1 MANDNIQ
8 DIMLVYRGILET
20 TRDVF
25 GEENMTED
33 VIRSAICEAGSMAW
47 RIASTSDKE
56 D

>member
-1 MANDNIQ
+1 MANDTTVQ

-25 GEENMTED
+25 GKENMTED
-33 VIRSAICEAGSMAW
+33 VIRCVICEAGGMAW
-47 RIASTSDKE
+47 RMTNTEE

>member
-1 MANDNIQ
+1 MANDNVQ
-8 DIMLVYRGILET
+8 DILLAYRGILEI

-33 VIRSAICEAGSMAW
+33 VIRSTICEAGSMAW
-47 RIASTSDKE
+47 RIASASDEE